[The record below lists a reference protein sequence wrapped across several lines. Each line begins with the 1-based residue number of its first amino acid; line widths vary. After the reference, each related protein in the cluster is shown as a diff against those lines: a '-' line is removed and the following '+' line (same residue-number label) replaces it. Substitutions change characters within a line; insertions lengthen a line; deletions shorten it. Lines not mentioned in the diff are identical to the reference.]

1 MAEER
6 KMKKTMMGLVVVA
19 AFALAACDE
28 PAGDQRTEEQSP
40 STAIEEQVVEETTT
54 SEEAAAESEA
64 SDPAAAMNEME
75 EGCRAAAEALAVWT
89 EKPWEEAKEAV
100 SAGEG
105 VATVRVI
112 RPGEPVTMDYRA
124 NRLNVELDDGD
135 KIVRIFCG

>member
-1 MAEER
+1 
-6 KMKKTMMGLVVVA
+6 MKKAMIGLFAVV
-19 AFALAACDE
+19 AFALAACDD
-28 PAGDQRTEEQSP
+28 PAEQKAAEETTP
-40 STAIEEQVVEETTT
+40 ETVVEEQIADDNALG
-54 SEEAAAESEA
+54 EEAAAESDA
-64 SDPAAAMNEME
+64 DDVNAAMNEME

-89 EKPWEEAKEAV
+89 GKPWDEAKEAV

-135 KIVRIFCG
+135 GIVRIFCG

>member
-1 MAEER
+1 
-6 KMKKTMMGLVVVA
+6 MKKAMIGLFAVV
-19 AFALAACDE
+19 AFALAACDD
-28 PAGDQRTEEQSP
+28 PAEQKAAEETP
-40 STAIEEQVVEETTT
+40 PETVVEEQIADDNALG
-54 SEEAAAESEA
+54 EEAAAESDA
-64 SDPAAAMNEME
+64 ADVNAAMNEME

-89 EKPWEEAKEAV
+89 GKPWDEAKEAV

-135 KIVRIFCG
+135 GIVRIFCG

>member
-1 MAEER
+1 
-6 KMKKTMMGLVVVA
+6 MKKAMIGFFAVA
-19 AFALAACDE
+19 AFALAACDD
-28 PAGDQRTEEQSP
+28 PAEKNAAEEAAP
-40 STAIEEQVVEETTT
+40 EAVVEEQVTEDNALG
-54 SEEAAAESEA
+54 EEAAAESDA
-64 SDPAAAMNEME
+64 ADVSAAMNEME
-75 EGCRAAAEALAVWT
+75 EGCKAAAEALAVWT
-89 EKPWEEAKEAV
+89 EKPWDEAKEAV